1 MNPHLR
7 RTLASL
13 AAGAVVLAGVA
24 SLGTPEAAAAPSA
37 AAGATVRVVYRMHPN
52 LVVRAAGWLAARG
65 VSPESAAGA
74 SSSRQVTPHLSDV
87 DMRAIDV
94 PADKVDAVLA
104 ALKQRGD
111 LEWAERATPVRKHG
125 DAPAPATAGAPIA
138 TNSITAPN
146 DPYYSRQWGMAAGG
160 ASIAWPRAAAINA
173 GTAINVAV
181 VDTGVQVDHPDLVS
195 RLAPNSTWGRC
206 DSGTCLAYAA
216 TNALSIPTD
225 GDGHGTHVAG
235 IIAAATDNAVGVV
248 GVAGN
253 RPVSII
259 PVKVLSD
266 NGSGTTDAVA
276 AGISWAVSKGAKV
289 INLSLG
295 SSANT
300 QAINSAIDGAVNAGV
315 LVVVSAGNC
324 GGTSWSLNGCSSMNS
339 ADYPAG
345 YAGTAAGAGKV
356 IPVAASTSAG
366 GIASFSTQQTYVA
379 TAGIAAPGDTITST
393 FNGSSYASMSGTSM
407 ASPYVAGGA
416 ALVWSTYPTLTR
428 VQVRDILRASATTNA
443 TTLASPNAFGAGLIN
458 LDAALTAA
466 AVATGGA
473 TPVIGSPTA
482 TRTVAPTATATIPP
496 TVTRTVAPTATR
508 TVAPT
513 ATATVP
519 PTVTRTVAPTAT
531 KPAAPSATATQPTSP
546 SVTATKPAAP
556 TRTAIPTAT
565 PRRPGW
571 WWDGWRR

>member
-1 MNPHLR
+1 MI
-7 RTLASL
+7 S
-13 AAGAVVLAGVA
+13 AGVV

-52 LVVRAAGWLAARG
+52 LVTRAAGWLAARG

-138 TNSITAPN
+138 TNSITAPT
-146 DPYYSRQWGMAAGG
+146 DPYYSLQWGIAAGG
-160 ASIAWPRAAAINA
+160 ASIAWPRAAAVNA
-173 GTAINVAV
+173 GTAIRVAV

-216 TNALSIPTD
+216 TDAQSIPTD

-235 IIAAATDNAVGVV
+235 IVAAATDNAVGVV

-300 QAINSAIDGAVNAGV
+300 QAINTAIDGAVNAGV

-324 GGTSWSLNGCSSMNS
+324 GGASWSLNGCSAMNS

-345 YAGTAAGAGKV
+345 YAVTATGAGKV
-356 IPVAASTSAG
+356 IPVAASTSSG

-379 TAGIAAPGDTITST
+379 TAGVAAPGDTITST

-466 AVATGGA
+466 AVAVGGA

-482 TRTVAPTATATIPP
+482 TRTVAPTATIPP
-496 TVTRTVAPTATR
+496 TATRTIVPTATR

-519 PTVTRTVAPTAT
+519 PTVTRTIAPTAT
-531 KPAAPSATATQPTSP
+531 KPSATATQPTSP
-546 SVTATKPAAP
+546 AVTATKPASP
-556 TRTAIPTAT
+556 TRTPVPTAT